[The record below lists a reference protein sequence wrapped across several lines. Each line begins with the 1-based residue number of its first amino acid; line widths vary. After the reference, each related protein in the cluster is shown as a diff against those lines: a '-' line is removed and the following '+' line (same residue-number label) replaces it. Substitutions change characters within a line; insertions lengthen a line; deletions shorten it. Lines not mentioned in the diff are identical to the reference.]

1 MSVYRK
7 LNGVEAMK
15 LGLNIVGVLLILV
28 GIVWFF
34 QGIGVIKGSF
44 MTDQSQWAIIGMIAF
59 VMGGGLLF
67 YNSRRQART

>member
-1 MSVYRK
+1 
-7 LNGVEAMK
+7 MK
-15 LGLNIVGVLLILV
+15 LGLNIFGVLLGVV

-44 MTDQSQWAIIGMIAF
+44 MTDQSQWAIIGIIA
-59 VMGGGLLF
+59 VIVSGGLLF